1 MESRTIHL
9 DRNELAGAFGD
20 LGTFAP
26 LVIGMIAVC
35 KLDAVSIITV
45 FGLWYIITGLVYRL
59 PVPVQPMKAVAA
71 LAISG
76 AVSFNVIRGAGLVIG
91 IILLL
96 LTLTGSI
103 NWLSKITPKSVVR
116 GIQLG
121 LALALMNTA
130 ASFMQKKGA
139 LPLFGIDISFWTVAA
154 ICVVIVL
161 LLYSNRRIPP
171 MLVIL
176 PLGIALSLVGA
187 SLGELLA
194 FNISLPSASISFATS
209 DIWVGLLTLGIAQ
222 IPLTIGNSII
232 ATDSLAHSLFPEKK
246 TVNVN
251 RLGLTLGI
259 MNVFSAIAGGIPM
272 CHGAGGLAG
281 HYRFGARRGS
291 ALFFIGALLIILGI
305 FFGNTLT
312 TIFGLIPSP
321 VLGVILFFASIE
333 LAMAIKDIDVGK
345 DLFVVFLVA
354 VSCAFVQYGYLIGW
368 IGGIALA
375 YTIKRN
381 WIRLTTH

>member
-1 MESRTIHL
+1 
-9 DRNELAGAFGD
+9 
-20 LGTFAP
+20 
-26 LVIGMIAVC
+26 
-35 KLDAVSIITV
+35 
-45 FGLWYIITGLVYRL
+45 
-59 PVPVQPMKAVAA
+59 
-71 LAISG
+71 
-76 AVSFNVIRGAGLVIG
+76 
-91 IILLL
+91 
-96 LTLTGSI
+96 
-103 NWLSKITPKSVVR
+103 
-116 GIQLG
+116 
-121 LALALMNTA
+121 
-130 ASFMQKKGA
+130 
-139 LPLFGIDISFWTVAA
+139 
-154 ICVVIVL
+154 
-161 LLYSNRRIPP
+161 
-171 MLVIL
+171 
-176 PLGIALSLVGA
+176 
-187 SLGELLA
+187 
-194 FNISLPSASISFATS
+194 
-209 DIWVGLLTLGIAQ
+209 
-222 IPLTIGNSII
+222 
-232 ATDSLAHSLFPEKK
+232 
-246 TVNVN
+246 
-251 RLGLTLGI
+251 

-368 IGGIALA
+368 VGGIALA